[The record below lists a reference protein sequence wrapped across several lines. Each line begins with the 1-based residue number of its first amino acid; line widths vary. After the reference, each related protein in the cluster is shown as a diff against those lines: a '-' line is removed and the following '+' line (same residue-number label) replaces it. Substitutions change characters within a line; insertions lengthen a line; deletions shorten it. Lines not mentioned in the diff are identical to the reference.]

1 MSEEELISTV
11 FFSIVMAINGS
22 LFIVQAYKIYD
33 KKKAS
38 DLSFANF
45 LGFTLIP
52 IAIMFYAY
60 VRKDI
65 PLFIGTAYN
74 LLGCILVSLLILRY
88 G

>member
-1 MSEEELISTV
+1 MSEEELISTI

-52 IAIMFYAY
+52 I
-60 VRKDI
+60 
-65 PLFIGTAYN
+65 FIGTAYN